1 MEENSVRRT
10 LLAVRAEIGAFT
22 LPTWEEMPALPLYMD
37 QVILLLNRYLR
48 MAQDASEERG
58 VTPAMINN
66 YVKQRLVP
74 PPEKKRYGRRH
85 LAYLTMV
92 CLLKQSISTGEI
104 SRLLPVEPDEERTRA
119 LFTLFTDA
127 VARTGEYFAAQ
138 LDAVSAN
145 DWTRARSAEQMVF
158 ALSALGSMARMT
170 GRRLMAR
177 MDDGQEQDEVH
188 A

>member
-1 MEENSVRRT
+1 MEENSVRWT
-10 LLAVRAEIGAFT
+10 LQAVRAEIGAFT

-48 MAQDASEERG
+48 MAQDAAEERG

-104 SRLLPVEPDEERTRA
+104 SKLLPVEPDEERTRA
-119 LFTLFTDA
+119 LILETQSCNAAAIAFYQQCGLSIMGFNA
-127 VARTGEYFAAQ
+127 CEYSNEDIAKHE
-138 LDAVSAN
+138 V
-145 DWTRARSAEQMVF
+145 
-158 ALSALGSMARMT
+158 
-170 GRRLMAR
+170 RLEM
-177 MDDGQEQDEVH
+177 GCLL
-188 A
+188 